1 MKRLLKV
8 TAMTGLLTLLRM
20 AMGFVIAKVVA
31 IYTGPT
37 GLAMLGQVQ
46 SMVASLN
53 GIINAPVGNGVVRY
67 TAEHQ
72 EQGMEACSPWWRAA
86 WQWVLI
92 LSAIII
98 PLGLLLSKKIS
109 FWLFQDISL
118 SWVVMATVLVL
129 PLSAIG
135 TLFNSII
142 NGQQQYRRY
151 VGLGMIS
158 ALVSGSLMLAMI
170 AIYDIQGALL
180 AAATQSALIGI
191 VMLCLNIRQ
200 PWFKV
205 RYWWGRCDVQSRKDI
220 RNYMLM
226 AITSALTVPTS
237 LILVRNIIINQ
248 LGWDAAGQWQAV
260 WKISEVYLGVITMAL
275 TTYYLPR
282 LSSLKKVDLI
292 VPEINRTARVII
304 PIVAVMALGVYLL
317 RDVAITLL
325 FTEDFRSAR
334 ELFSVQLV
342 GDVIKISAWLY
353 AYPMLSR
360 GATKRFIQMEIFFA
374 ISFIALTY
382 VFILMYGLIGANI
395 AYLIN
400 YLLYFVVLFS
410 VGERYLYN
418 ECK

>member
-67 TAEHQ
+67 TAEHH
-72 EQGMEACSPWWRAA
+72 EQGLEACSPWWRAA

-92 LSAIII
+92 LSTIII
-98 PLGLLLSKKIS
+98 PLGFLLSKKIS
-109 FWLFQDISL
+109 FWLFQDTSL

-129 PLSAIG
+129 PFAAIG

-142 NGQQQYRRY
+142 NGQQHYRRY

-158 ALVSGSLMLAMI
+158 ALASGSLMLAMI
-170 AIYDIQGALL
+170 ATYNIQGALL
-180 AAATQSALIGI
+180 AAATQSALIGV
-191 VMLCLNIRQ
+191 VMLCFNIRQ
-200 PWFKV
+200 PWF
-205 RYWWGRCDVQSRKDI
+205 RLRCWWGCCDIKYRKDI
-220 RNYMLM
+220 RNYMFM
-226 AITSALTVPTS
+226 AITTALTAPIS
-237 LILVRNIIINQ
+237 LILVRNIIISQ

-275 TTYYLPR
+275 STYYLPR
-282 LSSLKKVDLI
+282 LSSLKSVDDI
-292 VPEINRTARVII
+292 VREINKTARVII
-304 PIVAVMALGVYLL
+304 PIVAVMALVIYLL

-325 FTEDFRSAR
+325 FTENFRSAR
-334 ELFSVQLV
+334 NLFLVQLF

-360 GATKRFIQMEIFFA
+360 GAAKRFIQTEIIFTV
-374 ISFIALTY
+374 IYVLLTY
-382 VFILMYGLIGANI
+382 ILVLVYGLKGANI
-395 AYLIN
+395 AYAVN
-400 YLLYFVVLFS
+400 YLFYFIFVFS
-410 VGERYLYN
+410 MGKRFLYN
-418 ECK
+418 EYK